1 MIRVYFDRCASCTVA
16 PGLTQWDYGQVLEV
30 SGLNVLNAEVHY
42 ATAGSCTDAV
52 ISVAELEDGVLRSK
66 IPDSL
71 LETGEDLL
79 AYVYVADSTEGETV
93 WTVNL
98 PVKRRQKP
106 GDYSVPEEKNL
117 LREIIEEVKKKAD
130 GISLDET
137 GKYLI
142 LTSEGQPIGDRIRFP
157 DGAGREIELRNNGT
171 SIEWRYTDSNEWKT
185 LVGLSDLKGEP
196 GDPPEFEIRLG
207 HLYAIY
213 KE

>member
-1 MIRVYFDRCASCTVA
+1 MIRVYFDHCASCTVA

-171 SIEWRYTDSNEWKT
+171 SIEWRYTDSNKWKT
-185 LVGLSDLKGEP
+185 LVGLQDLKGEP
-196 GDPPEFEIRLG
+196 GESPEFEIRSG

>member
-1 MIRVYFDRCASCTVA
+1 MIRVYFDHCASCTVA

-117 LREIIEEVKKKAD
+117 LREIIEEVKK
-130 GISLDET
+130 
-137 GKYLI
+137 
-142 LTSEGQPIGDRIRFP
+142 
-157 DGAGREIELRNNGT
+157 
-171 SIEWRYTDSNEWKT
+171 
-185 LVGLSDLKGEP
+185 V
-196 GDPPEFEIRLG
+196 
-207 HLYAIY
+207 
-213 KE
+213 